1 MLVLDSGGVSR
12 LAERSR
18 ATLALILALRE
29 RDLWP
34 PLVPAVVLV
43 ESLQSHAGRDAHAN
57 ALLKTCDIAEHVSEQ
72 LARRAA
78 WLRRKAQRG
87 SAVDAL
93 VVAFAEPGGTV
104 LTGDT
109 GDIASLAEFANHVSV
124 ERI

>member
-12 LAERSR
+12 LSERSR
-18 ATLALILALRE
+18 ATLALIIALRE

-34 PLVPAVVLV
+34 PLVPSVVLV

-57 ALLKTCDIAEHVSEQ
+57 AFLKTCDILEHVPES

-78 WLRRKAQRG
+78 WLRRKAQKG

-93 VVAFAEPGGTV
+93 VVAVAEPGGTI

-109 GDIASLAEFANHVSV
+109 DDIASLAQFADQVRV